1 MDAYCGIGT
10 ITLSLAKH
18 VKKVYG
24 VEVVPQAIEDAK
36 NNALLNKIDNAE
48 FVCDDAGKY
57 MVELVK
63 KNTHLDVVFVDPPR
77 KGCSEEFLEHLL
89 QANPKEI
96 IYISC
101 DVATQARDA
110 KYLNEHGYTITH
122 CQPVDMFPHTFHVEP
137 VCLLSKLK
145 TKQHIKI
152 ESCTDE
158 LDLTAS
164 ESKATYQEIKQ
175 YVLEK
180 YGFKVSSLN
189 IAQTK
194 TKCGIIERE
203 CYRKAKNENAK
214 QPNCTLEKENAIKDA
229 FRHFQMI

>member
-1 MDAYCGIGT
+1 MKSFYQINPIQVEVLYQTAIDLAHLNQDSVVLDAYCGIGT

-24 VEVVPQAIEDAK
+24 VEVVYQAIEDAK
-36 NNALLNKIDNAE
+36 NNALLNKIDNVD

-89 QANPKEI
+89 QASPKEI

-110 KYLNEHGYTITH
+110 KYLNEHGYTITN
-122 CQPVDMFPHTFHVEP
+122 CQPVDMFPHTFH
-137 VCLLSKLK
+137 
-145 TKQHIKI
+145 I
-152 ESCTDE
+152 ENI
-158 LDLTAS
+158 LRF
-164 ESKATYQEIKQ
+164 
-175 YVLEK
+175 EK
-180 YGFKVSSLN
+180 S
-189 IAQTK
+189 
-194 TKCGIIERE
+194 
-203 CYRKAKNENAK
+203 
-214 QPNCTLEKENAIKDA
+214 
-229 FRHFQMI
+229 